1 MKLTKVNVVAGLT
14 VAAVGAPQCLAYA
27 MMAGLPP
34 VYGLVAA
41 AVPGL
46 VAALISR
53 STSTIT
59 GPTNTTALLVLAAL
73 LPHLTAN
80 GVVDARGLAA
90 LATLTFL
97 SGVLRLALSGIGG
110 STLVRF
116 LPESVLVGYTAAVA
130 VLIVVMQLDEAM
142 GLSQVVGTGLA
153 SETASLVRAVQAGT
167 YPQWPAILMTLGT
180 LALLLGV
187 QRRYPR
193 LPMALIVVVGSA
205 LLAYLLHLDGS
216 VGLPIVADRTPLS
229 LGVPPHALPSLDPDL
244 IEAFLTPAAAIAL
257 LGTLELTAVLRTDGL
272 RIDMRR
278 EIRAQALANM
288 VGSLV
293 SAQPAS
299 VSLTRSALLRQFPGT
314 TRLAP
319 MVAAVATV
327 PLIIAAP
334 MLGYVPQSVLA
345 GVLFAT
351 AYSMVDRVKVRRIWR
366 ASHKARIN
374 LAVTL
379 TAALLFKLEWAIVM
393 GVAFSLVQ
401 YLADS
406 ATPRLRLY
414 VPAYGMRLNPYVA
427 GEAADIIVV
436 EVSGELHFAA
446 AQAFLSNASELI
458 PPGVR
463 HVVLDLSH
471 AHAIRFTALVAF
483 EELAEDLERLGAKLH
498 IAGVSKEFASVLAK
512 AESSLDFTAAYDEP
526 GRSVQE
532 SLTKFYIDP
541 SLTETARLARFFG
554 KPTG

>member
-1 MKLTKVNVVAGLT
+1 MKLTKTDLVAGLT

-34 VYGLVAA
+34 VYGLVSA

-46 VAALISR
+46 VAAAVSR
-53 STSTIT
+53 SSNMVT

-90 LATLTFL
+90 LGTLTL
-97 SGVLRLALSGIGG
+97 LTGVLRLALSGIGG

-116 LPESVLVGYTAAVA
+116 LPESVLVGFMCGVA

-142 GLSQVVGTGLA
+142 GLSHVVGTGLA
-153 SETASLVRAVQAGT
+153 SEAASLARAFQAGI
-167 YPQWPAILMTLGT
+167 YPKWPAIAVTIVTVAMLIPL
-180 LALLLGV
+180 

-193 LPMALIVVVGSA
+193 LPMALIVMVGSS
-205 LLAYLLHLDGS
+205 LLAYALGLDES
-216 VGLPIVADRTPLS
+216 SGLPIVSDHTPLS
-229 LGVPPHALPSLDPDL
+229 RGIPPHALPSLDPD
-244 IEAFLTPAAAIAL
+244 IVEAFLTPAAAIAL
-257 LGTLELTAVLRTDGL
+257 LGTLELTAVLRSDGL
-272 RIDMRR
+272 RVDMRR
-278 EIRAQALANM
+278 EIRAQAFANI

-299 VSLTRSALLRQFPGT
+299 VSLTRSALLRQMPNT
-314 TRLAP
+314 TRMAPIVTALA
-319 MVAAVATV
+319 TL
-327 PLIIAAP
+327 PLVIAAP
-334 MLGYVPQSVLA
+334 LLGFVPQATLA

-351 AYSMVDRVKVRRIWR
+351 AYNMVDRVKVRRIWL
-366 ASHKARIN
+366 ASRKAR
-374 LAVTL
+374 LVLGVTL
-379 TAALLFKLEWAIVM
+379 AAALLFKLEWAIVL

-414 VPAYGMRLNPYVA
+414 VPGYGMRLNPYVK
-427 GEAADIIVV
+427 GEAADIIIV

-446 AQAFLSNASELI
+446 AQAFLTEIFEVMPAS
-458 PPGVR
+458 PK

-471 AHAIRFTALVAF
+471 AHAMRFTALVAF
-483 EELAEDLERLGAKLH
+483 EELEAELAAQGAKLH
-498 IAGVSKEFASVLAK
+498 IAGVSSEFASVLHK
-512 AESSLDFTAAYDEP
+512 AESTLDVTPAFDEP

-532 SLTKFYIDP
+532 AMQTFYIDP

-554 KPTG
+554 KNN

>member
-1 MKLTKVNVVAGLT
+1 MKLTKTDLVAGLT

-34 VYGLVAA
+34 VYGLVSA

-46 VAALISR
+46 IAAAMSR
-53 STSTIT
+53 SHNMVT

-73 LPHLTAN
+73 LPHLTAD

-90 LATLTFL
+90 LGTLTL
-97 SGVLRLALSGIGG
+97 LTGVLRLALSGIGG

-116 LPESVLVGYTAAVA
+116 LPESVLVGFMCGVA

-142 GLSQVVGTGLA
+142 GLSHVVGTGLA
-153 SETASLVRAVQAGT
+153 SEAASLTRAFQAGI
-167 YPQWPAILMTLGT
+167 YPKWTAIAVTVVTVAMLIPL
-180 LALLLGV
+180 

-193 LPMALIVVVGSA
+193 LPMALIVMVGSS
-205 LLAYLLHLDGS
+205 LLAYALGLDETN
-216 VGLPIVADRTPLS
+216 GLPIVSDRTPLS
-229 LGVPPHALPSLDPDL
+229 RGMPPHALPSLDPD
-244 IEAFLTPAAAIAL
+244 IVEAFLTPAAAIAL
-257 LGTLELTAVLRTDGL
+257 LGTLELTAVLRSDGL

-278 EIRAQALANM
+278 EIRAQAFANI

-299 VSLTRSALLRQFPGT
+299 VSLTRSALLRQTPNT
-314 TRLAP
+314 TRMAP
-319 MVAAVATV
+319 IVTALATV
-327 PLIIAAP
+327 PLVIAAP
-334 MLGYVPQSVLA
+334 LLGFVPQATLA

-351 AYSMVDRVKVRRIWR
+351 AFKMVDRVKVRRIWL
-366 ASHKARIN
+366 ASRKARLV

-379 TAALLFKLEWAIVM
+379 TAALLFKLEWAIVL

-414 VPAYGMRLNPYVA
+414 VPAYGMRLNPYVK
-427 GEAADIIVV
+427 GEAADIIIV

-446 AQAFLSNASELI
+446 AQAFLSEIFELMPAS
-458 PPGVR
+458 PK

-471 AHAIRFTALVAF
+471 AHAMRFTALVAF
-483 EELAEDLERLGAKLH
+483 EELEGELATQGARLH
-498 IAGVSKEFASVLAK
+498 IAGVSSEFASVLRK
-512 AESSLDFTAAYDEP
+512 AESNLAVTPAFDEP

-532 SLTKFYIDP
+532 ALQSFYIDP

-554 KPTG
+554 KNN

>member
-1 MKLTKVNVVAGLT
+1 MKLTKTDLVAGLT

-34 VYGLVAA
+34 VYGLVSA

-46 VAALISR
+46 IAAAISR
-53 STSTIT
+53 SHNMVT

-90 LATLTFL
+90 LGTLTL
-97 SGVLRLALSGIGG
+97 LTGVLRLALSGIGG

-116 LPESVLVGYTAAVA
+116 LPESVLVGFMCGVA

-142 GLSQVVGTGLA
+142 GLSHVVGTGLA
-153 SETASLVRAVQAGT
+153 SEAASLTRAFQAGI
-167 YPQWPAILMTLGT
+167 YPKWAAIAVTIVTVAMLIPL
-180 LALLLGV
+180 

-193 LPMALIVVVGSA
+193 LPMALIVMVGSS
-205 LLAYLLHLDGS
+205 LLAYALGLDETN
-216 VGLPIVADRTPLS
+216 GLPIVSDRTPLS
-229 LGVPPHALPSLDPDL
+229 RGIPPHALPSLDPD
-244 IEAFLTPAAAIAL
+244 IVEAFLTPAAAIAL
-257 LGTLELTAVLRTDGL
+257 LGTLELTAVLRSDGL
-272 RIDMRR
+272 RVDMRR
-278 EIRAQALANM
+278 EIRAQALANI

-293 SAQPAS
+293 SAQPSS
-299 VSLTRSALLRQFPGT
+299 VSLTRSALLRQMPNT
-314 TRLAP
+314 TRMAP
-319 MVAAVATV
+319 IVTAVATI
-327 PLIIAAP
+327 PLVIAAP
-334 MLGYVPQSVLA
+334 LLGFVPQATLA

-351 AYSMVDRVKVRRIWR
+351 AYNMVDRVKVRRIWL
-366 ASHKARIN
+366 ASRKARLV

-379 TAALLFKLEWAIVM
+379 TAALLFKLEWAIVL

-414 VPAYGMRLNPYVA
+414 VPAYGMRMIPYVK
-427 GEAADIIVV
+427 GDAADIIIV

-446 AQAFLSNASELI
+446 AQAFLTEIFELMPAS
-458 PPGVR
+458 PK

-471 AHAIRFTALVAF
+471 AHAMRFTALVAF
-483 EELAEDLERLGAKLH
+483 EELEAELAAQGAKLH
-498 IAGVSKEFASVLAK
+498 VAGVSSEFASVLHK
-512 AESSLDFTAAYDEP
+512 AESTLHVTPAFDEP

-532 SLTKFYIDP
+532 AMQTFFIDP

-554 KPTG
+554 KNN